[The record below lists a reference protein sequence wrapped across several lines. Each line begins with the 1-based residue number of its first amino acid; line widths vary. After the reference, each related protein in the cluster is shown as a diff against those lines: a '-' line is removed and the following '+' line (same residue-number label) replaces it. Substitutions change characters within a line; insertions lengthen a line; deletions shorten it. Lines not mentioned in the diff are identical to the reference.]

1 MIDEIS
7 RITVETS
14 VITSQ
19 FPSIVAELLH
29 AKLKDGMKSEEQ
41 STTQILELLE
51 LARTL
56 PHITTVRPN
65 IPLRKI
71 SYIFVFSMDIPSCN
85 SKSNQTARCECPEL
99 DIQIRVAFLKRSNYT
114 TNPHHIS
121 APPNLSPVIQDF
133 AERYH
138 APQHHCAFATRHRI
152 IFRHG
157 L

>member
-1 MIDEIS
+1 MII
-7 RITVETS
+7 
-14 VITSQ
+14 SQ

-29 AKLKDGMKSEEQ
+29 VKLKDGMKSEEQ
-41 STTQILELLE
+41 STTQIMELLE

-56 PHITTVRPN
+56 PLTTVRPK
-65 IPLRKI
+65 IPLGKI
-71 SYIFVFSMDIPSCN
+71 SFIFVFSMDIPSCN

-99 DIQIRVAFLKRSNYT
+99 DIQTRVAFSKRSNNT
-114 TNPHHIS
+114 TYPHHIS
-121 APPNLSPVIQDF
+121 APPNLNLLLQDF

-138 APQHHCAFATRHRI
+138 APQHRCASATRHRT